1 MVQVPI
7 LYSSFI
13 GFNITVFIT
22 TSSQFMEVFI
32 FKYCK
37 TNVYVGRQVKGEP
50 PCPGYA
56 FVPLA
61 SHGAQG
67 HRL

>member
-1 MVQVPI
+1 
-7 LYSSFI
+7 
-13 GFNITVFIT
+13 
-22 TSSQFMEVFI
+22 MEVFI